1 MKRHLALPHGYAGAV
16 PEALLGLHLLV
27 VIVPAGAQRRSQ
39 LILVLCQAL
48 PTQATVRLQQISH
61 THSVAEGHLLDVLRS
76 AWPMPLGAAI
86 SQGGH

>member
-27 VIVPAGAQRRSQ
+27 IIVPAGAQRRSQ

-48 PTQATVRLQQISH
+48 PMQATVSLQQIYHSH
-61 THSVAEGHLLDVLRS
+61 FVAEGRLLGILRS
-76 AWPMPLGAAI
+76 ALPI
-86 SQGGH
+86 SRTVE